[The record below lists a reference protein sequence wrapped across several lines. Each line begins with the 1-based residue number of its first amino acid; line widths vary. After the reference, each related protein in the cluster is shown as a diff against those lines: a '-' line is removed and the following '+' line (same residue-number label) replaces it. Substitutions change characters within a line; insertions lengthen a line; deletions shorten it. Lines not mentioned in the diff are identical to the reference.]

1 MKDIVDHLKL
11 KVESVNINNPK
22 ANPGSKILV
31 AHTSRLLE
39 FVMTALDTVGTHYN
53 KYDDEFPY
61 GYARLTTV
69 STAIGREVC
78 RRIDLEYGS
87 AKPKEDFRNHLR
99 IGDCILDSVVEMGYS
114 DLIRGSEETEARI
127 AYMGELKKIYPDTYK
142 THPEYNPK
150 LLNVPYALRATDK
163 WTSLKDDTAIDRSLL
178 AGTTFNK
185 PKPVRHLFQNT
196 ETGPRSIIKGW
207 DKEYISVFN
216 DNEMNDS
223 AFIQGINTIQQSAWG
238 INQDVLSIV
247 ERKFDSILHP
257 EDEMPEEGDPATVK
271 ISLSRLMKE
280 DTEENRDAYNEATRK
295 WNKKLLV
302 LRARSKNYALK
313 TILSKAKAINTS
325 VFWQYA
331 DCDYRG
337 RLYFLEPYLNF
348 QGNDLARGLMMFA
361 DGKRIGETGI
371 KWLAIHTATCYNQ
384 SYDIQAIPAWVTSD
398 YQSYL
403 KAEGLR
409 SISVDRMTLQD
420 RARWTYNN
428 LELITKTA
436 QEGLIHGEKAFSFLA
451 AAIEMIHVQNYGPE
465 HITHLPIPIDGSNNG
480 WQHLA
485 AISKDKQAGELVSLI
500 DTEIQSDFYVKVA
513 KELHNVVKEEGNQRL
528 IELIEMMP
536 MRDIRKGIAK
546 RAAMTR
552 AYSCGA
558 KRMSVSM
565 YADCYK
571 EGYTEKYGITMI
583 DCIALAKSIITAIDR
598 VCPGPLATMAF
609 LQEAAIHQVNYKK
622 EIDNRNVHLQW
633 WTPSG
638 FLVIYQRNR
647 QEAIKH
653 RGRIAGKQIKH
664 VGRVDTHVPDIGAY
678 ISGISPNFIHS
689 QDAAHL
695 MLVAAGWEGSFGAV
709 HDSFSTHACDLELLA
724 DTVRDYF
731 VRLYNQE
738 NFFDEIKEAL
748 LTEPEGFDVEVP
760 LGDLNV
766 NDVYASKYF
775 FC

>member
-1 MKDIVDHLKL
+1 MKDIVDHLRD
-11 KVESVNINNPK
+11 KVETVNLNNPK
-22 ANPGSKILV
+22 ANPGSK
-31 AHTSRLLE
+31 LLKDHVHRIME
-39 FVMTALDTVGTHYN
+39 FVMTSLDTIGTHYN
-53 KYDDEFPY
+53 KYDEEFPY

-78 RRIDLEYGS
+78 RRIGLEYGS
-87 AKPKEDFRNHLR
+87 EKPKEDFRNHLR
-99 IGDCILDSVVEMGYS
+99 IGDCILDSIIVTGYS

-127 AYMGELKKIYPDTYK
+127 AFMTELKKLYPDTYK
-142 THPEYNPK
+142 EHPEYNVK
-150 LLNVPYALRATDK
+150 LLNVPYALRATNK
-163 WTSLKDDTAIDRSLL
+163 WSSLKDELTIDRRILM
-178 AGTTFNK
+178 GTTFLK
-185 PKPVRHLFQNT
+185 PKMVGSLFQNT
-196 ETGPRSIIKGW
+196 ETGPRSLIKGW
-207 DKEYISVFN
+207 DKEYISLFN
-216 DNEMNDS
+216 DNDMRS
-223 AFIQGINTIQQSAWG
+223 SPFVKGINTIQQTAWG
-238 INQDVLSIV
+238 INQDVLEAV
-247 ERKFDSILHP
+247 KRQFNTILY
-257 EDEMPEEGDPATVK
+257 EEGEMPEEGDPSEVK
-271 ISLSRLMKE
+271 IALSKLIKDDNAE
-280 DTEENRDAYNEATRK
+280 TQEAYNEATRK

-313 TILSKAKAINTS
+313 TILNKAEVIGTS
-325 VFWQYA
+325 VFWQFA

-361 DGKRIGETGI
+361 DGKPIGEEGI

-384 SYDIQAIPAWVTSD
+384 SYEIDKIPDWVTAD
-398 YQSYL
+398 YKGYL
-403 KAEGLR
+403 ESEGLR
-409 SISVDRMTLQD
+409 SISVDKMSLQD

-428 LELITKTA
+428 LVLINSTA
-436 QEGLIHGEKAFSFLA
+436 QQGLIHGEKPFSFLA
-451 AAIEMIHVQNYGPE
+451 ACIEMIHVQNDGAE
-465 HITHLPIPIDGSNNG
+465 HITFLPIPIDGSNNG

-485 AISKDKQAGELVSLI
+485 AISKDQQAGELVSLV

-513 KELHNVVKEEGNQRL
+513 KELHNVVKEEENTRL
-528 IELIEMMP
+528 ITLIETMP

-571 EGYTEKYGITMI
+571 EGYTDKYGITMI
-583 DCIALAKSIITAIDR
+583 DCIGLSQYIIKAIDR

-609 LQEAAIHQVNYKK
+609 LQEAAVHQVGYRK
-622 EIDNRNVHLQW
+622 EIDDKNVHLQW
-633 WTPSG
+633 WTPSE

-695 MLVAAGWEGSFGAV
+695 MLVASDWEGSFGAV
-709 HDSFSTHACDLELLA
+709 HDSFSTHACDVDKLGQL
-724 DTVRDYF
+724 VRDYF
-731 VRLYNQE
+731 VRLYDYE
-738 NFFDEIKEAL
+738 NFFTEIKEAL
-748 LTEPEGFDVEVP
+748 LSEPEGFEAEVP
-760 LGDLNV
+760 IGSLNV
-766 NDVYASKYF
+766 NDVYDSKYF

>member
-1 MKDIVDHLKL
+1 MKDIVDHLRD
-11 KVESVNINNPK
+11 KVETVNLNNPK
-22 ANPGSKILV
+22 ANPGSK
-31 AHTSRLLE
+31 LLKDHVHRIME
-39 FVMTALDTVGTHYN
+39 FVMTSLDTIGTHYN
-53 KYDDEFPY
+53 KYDEEFPY

-78 RRIDLEYGS
+78 RRIGLEHGS
-87 AKPKEDFRNHLR
+87 EKPKEDFRNHLR
-99 IGDCILDSVVEMGYS
+99 IGDCILDSIIVAGYS

-127 AYMGELKKIYPDTYK
+127 AFMTELKKLYPDTYK
-142 THPEYNPK
+142 EHPEYNVK
-150 LLNVPYALRATDK
+150 LLNVPYALRATNK
-163 WTSLKDDTAIDRSLL
+163 WSSLKNELTIDRRILM
-178 AGTTFNK
+178 GTSFLK
-185 PKPVRHLFQNT
+185 PKMVGTLFQNT
-196 ETGPRSIIKGW
+196 ETGPRSLIKGW
-207 DKEYISVFN
+207 DKEYISLFN
-216 DNEMNDS
+216 DNDMRS
-223 AFIQGINTIQQSAWG
+223 SPFVKGINTIQQTAWG
-238 INQDVLSIV
+238 INQDVLEAVKRQFST
-247 ERKFDSILHP
+247 ILY
-257 EDEMPEEGDPATVK
+257 EEGEMPEEGDPSEVK
-271 ISLSRLMKE
+271 IALSKLIKDDNAE
-280 DTEENRDAYNEATRK
+280 TQEAYNEATRK

-313 TILSKAKAINTS
+313 TILNKAEVIGTS
-325 VFWQYA
+325 VFWQFA

-337 RLYFLEPYLNF
+337 RLYFVEPYLNF

-361 DGKRIGETGI
+361 DGKPIGEEGI

-384 SYDIQAIPAWVTSD
+384 SYEIDKIPDWVTAD
-398 YQSYL
+398 YKGYL
-403 KAEGLR
+403 KREGLR
-409 SISVDRMTLQD
+409 SISVDKMSLQD

-428 LELITKTA
+428 LVLINSTA
-436 QEGLIHGEKAFSFLA
+436 QQNLIHGEKPFSFLA
-451 AAIEMIHVQNYGPE
+451 ACIEMIHVQNDGAE
-465 HITHLPIPIDGSNNG
+465 HITFLPIPIDGSNNG

-485 AISKDKQAGELVSLI
+485 AISKDQQAGELVSLV

-513 KELHNVVKEEGNQRL
+513 KELHNVVKEEGNTRLTTL
-528 IELIEMMP
+528 IESMP

-583 DCIALAKSIITAIDR
+583 DCIGLSQYIIKAIDK

-609 LQEAAIHQVNYKK
+609 LQEAAVHQVGYRK
-622 EIDNRNVHLQW
+622 EIDDKNVHLQW
-633 WTPSG
+633 WTPSE

-695 MLVAAGWEGSFGAV
+695 MLVAADWEGSFGAV
-709 HDSFSTHACDLELLA
+709 HDSFSTHACDVDKLGQL
-724 DTVRDYF
+724 VRNYF
-731 VRLYNQE
+731 VRLYDYE
-738 NFFDEIKEAL
+738 NFFTEIKEAL
-748 LTEPEGFDVEVP
+748 LSEPEGFEAEVP
-760 LGDLNV
+760 IGSLNV
-766 NDVYASKYF
+766 NDVYDSKYF

>member
-1 MKDIVDHLKL
+1 MKDIVDHLKD
-11 KVESVNINNPK
+11 KVETVNLNNPK
-22 ANPGSKILV
+22 ANPGSKLLKDH
-31 AHTSRLLE
+31 AHRIME
-39 FVMTALDTVGTHYN
+39 FVMTSLDTIGTHYN
-53 KYDDEFPY
+53 KYDEEFPY

-87 AKPKEDFRNHLR
+87 KKPKEDFRNHLR
-99 IGDCILDSVVEMGYS
+99 IGDCILDSIIVTGYS

-127 AYMGELKKIYPDTYK
+127 AFMTELKKLYPDTYK
-142 THPEYNPK
+142 EHPEYNVK
-150 LLNVPYALRATDK
+150 LLNVPYALRATNK
-163 WTSLKDDTAIDRSLL
+163 WSSLKDELTIDRRILM
-178 AGTTFNK
+178 GTTFLK
-185 PKPVRHLFQNT
+185 PKMVNSLFQNT
-196 ETGPRSIIKGW
+196 ETGPRSLIKGW
-207 DKEYISVFN
+207 DKEYISLFN
-216 DNEMNDS
+216 DNDMRS
-223 AFIQGINTIQQSAWG
+223 SPFVKGINTIQQTAWG
-238 INQDVLSIV
+238 INQDVLEAV
-247 ERKFDSILHP
+247 KRQFNTILY
-257 EDEMPEEGDPATVK
+257 EEGEMPEEGDPSEVK
-271 ISLSRLMKE
+271 IALSKLIKDDNAE
-280 DTEENRDAYNEATRK
+280 TQEAYNEATRK

-313 TILSKAKAINTS
+313 TILNKTEVIGTS
-325 VFWQYA
+325 VFWQFA

-361 DGKRIGETGI
+361 DGKPIGEAGI

-384 SYDIQAIPAWVTSD
+384 SYEIDKIPDWVTAD
-398 YQSYL
+398 YKGYL
-403 KAEGLR
+403 KREGLR
-409 SISVDRMTLQD
+409 SISVDKMSLQD

-428 LELITKTA
+428 LVLINSTA
-436 QEGLIHGEKAFSFLA
+436 QQGLIHGEKPFSFLA
-451 AAIEMIHVQNYGPE
+451 ACIEMIHVQNDGAE
-465 HITHLPIPIDGSNNG
+465 HITFLPIPIDGSNNG

-485 AISKDKQAGELVSLI
+485 AISKDQQAGELVSLV

-513 KELHNVVKEEGNQRL
+513 KELHNVVKEEKNTRL
-528 IELIEMMP
+528 TTVIESMP

-583 DCIALAKSIITAIDR
+583 DCIGLSQYIIKAIDR

-609 LQEAAIHQVNYKK
+609 LQEAAVHQVKYRK
-622 EIDNRNVHLQW
+622 EIDDKDVHLQW
-633 WTPSG
+633 WTPSE

-695 MLVAAGWEGSFGAV
+695 MLVASDWEGSFGAV
-709 HDSFSTHACDLELLA
+709 HDSFSTHACDVDKLGQL
-724 DTVRDYF
+724 VRDYF
-731 VRLYNQE
+731 VRLYDYE
-738 NFFDEIKEAL
+738 NFFTEIKEAL
-748 LTEPEGFDVEVP
+748 LSEPEGFEAEVP
-760 LGDLNV
+760 IGSLNV
-766 NDVYASKYF
+766 NDVYDSKYF

>member
-1 MKDIVDHLKL
+1 MKDIVDHLKD

-22 ANPGSKILV
+22 ANPGSKLLV
-31 AHTSRLLE
+31 DHFTRLSE
-39 FVMTALDTVGTHYN
+39 FVMTGLDTLGTHYN
-53 KYDDEFPY
+53 KYDEEFPY

-78 RRIDLEYGS
+78 RRIGLEHGS

-99 IGDCILDSVVEMGYS
+99 IGDCILDSVISCGYS

-127 AYMGELKKIYPDTYK
+127 AYMGELKKIFPDNYK
-142 THPEYNPK
+142 KHPEYNAK
-150 LLNVPYALRATDK
+150 LLNVPYALRATER
-163 WTSLKDDTAIDRSLL
+163 WTSLKDEETVDRKVL
-178 AGTTFNK
+178 AGTTFIR
-185 PKPVRHLFQNT
+185 PKPIAALFQNT
-196 ETGPRSIIKGW
+196 ETGPRSLIKGW
-207 DKEYISVFN
+207 DKEYISIFN
-216 DNEMNDS
+216 ENEMRDA
-223 AFIQGINTIQQSAWG
+223 AFVKGINTIQQTAWG
-238 INQDVLSIV
+238 INQDVLKV
-247 ERKFDSILHP
+247 VKNKFSSILHL
-257 EDEMPEEGDPATVK
+257 EDRMPEEGDPSEVK
-271 ISLSRLMKE
+271 IALSRLMKE
-280 DTEENRDAYNEATRK
+280 DTEENKDAYNEATRK

-313 TILSKAKAINTS
+313 TILNKAEAIGTS
-325 VFWQYA
+325 AFWQYA

-361 DGKRIGETGI
+361 DGKPIGEAGI
-371 KWLAIHTATCYNQ
+371 KWLAIHAATCFNE
-384 SYDIQAIPAWVTSD
+384 SYTLDEIPEWCTSD
-398 YQSYL
+398 YKTYL
-403 KAEGLR
+403 EDEGLR
-409 SISVDRMTLQD
+409 SISVDKMTLQD
-420 RARWTYNN
+420 RARWTYNS
-428 LELITKTA
+428 LKLINEVA
-436 QEGLIHGEKAFSFLA
+436 QGSLLVGEKPFSFLA
-451 AAIEMIHVQNYGPE
+451 ACIEMIHVQNDGPE
-465 HITHLPIPIDGSNNG
+465 HITFLPIPIDGSNNG

-485 AISKDKQAGELVSLI
+485 AISKDKQAGELVSLV

-513 KELHNVVKEEGNQRL
+513 KELYNVVQEENDERL
-528 IELIEMMP
+528 TEIIHMMP
-536 MRDIRKGIAK
+536 MKDIRKGIAK

-583 DCIALAKSIITAIDR
+583 DCIALAKSIIKAIDR

-609 LQEAAIHQVNYKK
+609 LQEAAVHQVGYKK
-622 EIDNRNVHLQW
+622 ELNPREVHLQW

-695 MLVAAGWEGSFGAV
+695 MLVASDWEGSFGAV
-709 HDSFSTHACDLELLA
+709 HDSFSTHACDVDALS
-724 DTVRDYF
+724 DIVRDYF
-731 VRLYNQE
+731 VRLYDYE
-738 NFFDEIKEAL
+738 NFYDEIKEAL
-748 LTEPEGFDVEVP
+748 LTEPESFEAEVP
-760 LGDLNV
+760 LGTLNV
-766 NDVYASKYF
+766 NDVYDSKYF

>member
-1 MKDIVDHLKL
+1 MKDIVDHLKA

-22 ANPGSKILV
+22 ANPGSKILIE
-31 AHTSRLLE
+31 HLPRLME
-39 FVMTALDTVGTHYN
+39 FTMTALDTLGTHYT
-53 KYDDEFPY
+53 KYDEEFPY

-78 RRIDLEYGS
+78 RRIGLEYGS
-87 AKPKEDFRNHLR
+87 EKPKEDFRNHLR
-99 IGDCILDSVVEMGYS
+99 IGDCILDSIVEVGYS

-127 AYMGELKKIYPDTYK
+127 AYMTELKKIYPDTYK
-142 THPEYNPK
+142 EHPEYNVK
-150 LLNVPYALRATDK
+150 LLNVPYALRATSK
-163 WTSLKDDTAIDRSLL
+163 WTSLKDDTVIDRKVL
-178 AGTTFNK
+178 AGTTFIE
-185 PKPVRHLFQNT
+185 PKPVTSLFQNT

-207 DKEYISVFN
+207 DKEYISIFAE
-216 DNEMNDS
+216 NEMKES
-223 AFIQGINTIQQSAWG
+223 EFVRGINTIQQTAWA
-238 INQDVLSIV
+238 INPTVAAIV
-247 ERKFDSILHP
+247 KSKFQEILHD
-257 EDEMPEEGDPATVK
+257 EGEMPEEGDPAEVK
-271 ISLSRLMKE
+271 IALSKLMKD
-280 DTEENRDAYNEATRK
+280 DTKENRDAYNESTRK

-313 TILSKAKAINTS
+313 TIMQKAEAIGTS

-337 RLYFLEPYLNF
+337 RLYFLEPYMNF

-361 DGKRIGETGI
+361 DGKPIGEEGI

-384 SYDIQAIPAWVTSD
+384 SYDIDDIPEWVTSD
-398 YQSYL
+398 YKTYL
-403 KAEGLR
+403 EDEGLR
-409 SISVDRMTLQD
+409 SISVDKMTLQD

-428 LELITKTA
+428 LIIINSTA
-436 QEGLIHGEKAFSFLA
+436 KEGLLHGEKPFSFLA
-451 AAIEMIHVQNYGPE
+451 ACIEMINVQNNGPE
-465 HITHLPIPIDGSNNG
+465 HITFLPIPIDGSNNG

-485 AISKDKQAGELVSLI
+485 AISKDKQAGELVSLV

-513 KELHNVVKEEGNQRL
+513 KELYNVVQEEENERL
-528 IELIEMMP
+528 TELIRKMP

-583 DCIALAKSIITAIDR
+583 DCIALAQSIIKAIDR

-609 LQEAAIHQVNYKK
+609 LQDVAVHQVNFRK
-622 EIDNRNVHLQW
+622 EIDEKNVHLQW

-647 QEAIKH
+647 QEAVKH

-695 MLVAAGWEGSFGAV
+695 MLVASEWDGSFGAV
-709 HDSFSTHACDLELLA
+709 HDSFSTHACDVERLSNV
-724 DTVRDYF
+724 VRDYF
-731 VRLYNQE
+731 VRLYDFD

-748 LTEPEGFDVEVP
+748 LTEPEGFEAEVP
-760 LGDLNV
+760 LGSLQV
-766 NDVYASKYF
+766 NDVYNSKYF

>member
-1 MKDIVDHLKL
+1 MKDIVDHLRD
-11 KVESVNINNPK
+11 KVETVNLNNPK
-22 ANPGSKILV
+22 ANPGSK
-31 AHTSRLLE
+31 LLKDHVHRIME
-39 FVMTALDTVGTHYN
+39 FVMTSLDTIGTHYN
-53 KYDDEFPY
+53 KYDEEFPY

-78 RRIDLEYGS
+78 RRIGLEYGS
-87 AKPKEDFRNHLR
+87 EKPKEDFRNHLR
-99 IGDCILDSVVEMGYS
+99 IGDCILDSIIVTGYS

-127 AYMGELKKIYPDTYK
+127 AFMTELKKLYPDTYK
-142 THPEYNPK
+142 EHPEYNVK
-150 LLNVPYALRATDK
+150 LLNVPYALRATNK
-163 WTSLKDDTAIDRSLL
+163 WSSLKDELTIDRRILM
-178 AGTTFNK
+178 GTTFLK
-185 PKPVRHLFQNT
+185 PKIVGSLFQNT
-196 ETGPRSIIKGW
+196 ETGPRSLIKGW
-207 DKEYISVFN
+207 DKEYISLFN
-216 DNEMNDS
+216 DNDMRS
-223 AFIQGINTIQQSAWG
+223 SPFVKGINTIQQTAWG
-238 INQDVLSIV
+238 INQDVLEAV
-247 ERKFDSILHP
+247 KRQFNTILY
-257 EDEMPEEGDPATVK
+257 EEGEMPEEGDPSEVK
-271 ISLSRLMKE
+271 IALSKLIKDDNAE
-280 DTEENRDAYNEATRK
+280 TQEAYNEATRK

-313 TILSKAKAINTS
+313 TILNKAEVIGTS
-325 VFWQYA
+325 VFWQFA

-361 DGKRIGETGI
+361 DGKPIGEEGI

-384 SYDIQAIPAWVTSD
+384 SYEIDKIPDWVTAD
-398 YQSYL
+398 YKGYL
-403 KAEGLR
+403 ESEGLR
-409 SISVDRMTLQD
+409 SISVDKMSLQD

-428 LELITKTA
+428 LVLINSTA
-436 QEGLIHGEKAFSFLA
+436 QQGLIHGEKPFSFLA
-451 AAIEMIHVQNYGPE
+451 ACIEMIHVQNDGAE
-465 HITHLPIPIDGSNNG
+465 HITFLPIPIDGSNNG

-485 AISKDKQAGELVSLI
+485 AISKDQQAGELVSLV

-513 KELHNVVKEEGNQRL
+513 KELHNVVKEEENTRL
-528 IELIEMMP
+528 ITLIETMP

-583 DCIALAKSIITAIDR
+583 DCIGLSQYIIKAIDR

-609 LQEAAIHQVNYKK
+609 LQEAAVHQVGYRK
-622 EIDNRNVHLQW
+622 EIDDKNVHLQW
-633 WTPSG
+633 WTPSE

-695 MLVAAGWEGSFGAV
+695 MLVASDWEGSFGAV
-709 HDSFSTHACDLELLA
+709 HDSFSTHACDVDKLGQL
-724 DTVRDYF
+724 VRDYF
-731 VRLYNQE
+731 VRLYDYE
-738 NFFDEIKEAL
+738 NFFTEIKEAL
-748 LTEPEGFDVEVP
+748 LSEPEGFEAEVP
-760 LGDLNV
+760 IGSLNV
-766 NDVYASKYF
+766 NDVYDSKYF

>member
-1 MKDIVDHLKL
+1 MH
-11 KVESVNINNPK
+11 
-22 ANPGSKILV
+22 
-31 AHTSRLLE
+31 
-39 FVMTALDTVGTHYN
+39 
-53 KYDDEFPY
+53 DE
-61 GYARLTTV
+61 G
-69 STAIGREVC
+69 
-78 RRIDLEYGS
+78 
-87 AKPKEDFRNHLR
+87 
-99 IGDCILDSVVEMGYS
+99 
-114 DLIRGSEETEARI
+114 
-127 AYMGELKKIYPDTYK
+127 
-142 THPEYNPK
+142 
-150 LLNVPYALRATDK
+150 
-163 WTSLKDDTAIDRSLL
+163 
-178 AGTTFNK
+178 
-185 PKPVRHLFQNT
+185 
-196 ETGPRSIIKGW
+196 
-207 DKEYISVFN
+207 
-216 DNEMNDS
+216 
-223 AFIQGINTIQQSAWG
+223 
-238 INQDVLSIV
+238 
-247 ERKFDSILHP
+247 
-257 EDEMPEEGDPATVK
+257 EMPEEGDPAEVK
-271 ISLSRLMKE
+271 IALSRLMKE
-280 DTEENRDAYNEATRK
+280 DTKENRKAYNEATEK

-313 TILSKAKAINTS
+313 TIMNKAEAIASS

-361 DGKRIGETGI
+361 DGKPIGEDGI

-384 SYDIQAIPAWVTSD
+384 SYEINDIPKWVTSD
-398 YQSYL
+398 YKAYL
-403 KAEGLR
+403 KGEGLR
-409 SISVDRMTLQD
+409 SISVDKMTLQD

-428 LELITKTA
+428 LSVINSTA
-436 QEGLIHGEKAFSFLA
+436 QEGLIHGEKPFSFLA
-451 AAIEMIHVQNYGPE
+451 ACIEMIHVQNNGPE
-465 HITHLPIPIDGSNNG
+465 HITFLPIPIDGSNNG

-485 AISKDKQAGELVSLI
+485 AISKDAQAGKLVSLI

-513 KELHNVVKEEGNQRL
+513 KELYNVVQEEENERL
-528 IELIEMMP
+528 TKLLKDMP

-583 DCIALAKSIITAIDR
+583 DCIALSTSIIKAIDR
-598 VCPGPLATMAF
+598 VCPGPLATMAY
-609 LQEAAIHQVNYKK
+609 LQEAAVHQVNYRK
-622 EIDNRNVHLQW
+622 EIDDRNVHLQW

-664 VGRVDTHVPDIGAY
+664 VGRVDTHIADIGAY

-695 MLVAAGWEGSFGAV
+695 MLVASKWEGSFGAV
-709 HDSFSTHACDLELLA
+709 HDSFSTHACDIERLSNV
-724 DTVRDYF
+724 VRNYF
-731 VRLYNQE
+731 VRLYDYK
-738 NFFDEIKEAL
+738 NFYNEIKEAL
-748 LTEPEGFDVEVP
+748 LTEPEGFETEVP
-760 LGDLNV
+760 LGSLDV
-766 NDVYASKYF
+766 NDVYNSKYF

>member
-1 MKDIVDHLKL
+1 MKDIVDHLKI

-22 ANPGSKILV
+22 ANPGSKILIE
-31 AHTSRLLE
+31 HTHRLSE
-39 FVMTALDTVGTHYN
+39 FIMTALDTLGTHYN
-53 KYDDEFPY
+53 KYDEEFPY

-78 RRIDLEYGS
+78 RRIGLEYGS
-87 AKPKEDFRNHLR
+87 EKPKEDFRNHLR
-99 IGDCILDSVVEMGYS
+99 IGDCILDSVVETGYS

-142 THPEYNPK
+142 KHPEYNVK
-150 LLNVPYALRATDK
+150 LLNVPYALRASEK
-163 WTSLKDDTAIDRSLL
+163 WTSLKDDSTIDRKIL
-178 AGTTFNK
+178 AGTTFVK
-185 PKPVRHLFQNT
+185 PKKVTALFQNT
-196 ETGPRSIIKGW
+196 ETGPRSLIKGW

-216 DNEMNDS
+216 DNDMRTSPFVD
-223 AFIQGINTIQQSAWG
+223 GINTIQQTAWV
-238 INQDVLSIV
+238 INPTVAAIV
-247 ERKFDSILHP
+247 KNKFQEILH
-257 EDEMPEEGDPATVK
+257 DEGKMPEEGDPAEVK
-271 ISLSRLMKE
+271 IALSRLMKE
-280 DTEENRDAYNEATRK
+280 DTEENRTAYNEATEK

-313 TILSKAKAINTS
+313 TIMNKAEAIGTS

-361 DGKRIGETGI
+361 DGKPIGEEGI

-384 SYDIQAIPAWVTSD
+384 SYEINDIPKWVTSD
-398 YQSYL
+398 YKAYL
-403 KAEGLR
+403 KEEGLR
-409 SISVDRMTLQD
+409 SISVDKMTLQD

-428 LELITKTA
+428 LILINSTA
-436 QEGLIHGEKAFSFLA
+436 QEGLLHGEKPFSFLA
-451 AAIEMIHVQNYGPE
+451 ACIEMIHVQNNGPN
-465 HITHLPIPIDGSNNG
+465 HITFLPIPIDGSNNG

-485 AISKDKQAGELVSLI
+485 AISKDAQAGELVSLI

-513 KELHNVVKEEGNQRL
+513 KELYTVVQEEENERL
-528 IELIEMMP
+528 TKLLKTMP

-583 DCIALAKSIITAIDR
+583 DCIALSTSIIKAIDR
-598 VCPGPLATMAF
+598 VCPGPLATMAY
-609 LQEAAIHQVNYKK
+609 LQEAAVYQVNYRK
-622 EIDNRNVHLQW
+622 EIDDRNVHLQW

-695 MLVAAGWEGSFGAV
+695 MLVASDWEGSFGAV
-709 HDSFSTHACDLELLA
+709 HDSFSTHACDIEKLSSV
-724 DTVRDYF
+724 VRDYF
-731 VRLYNQE
+731 VRLYDHQ
-738 NFFDEIKEAL
+738 NFYTEIKEAL
-748 LTEPEGFDVEVP
+748 LTEPEGFEAEVP
-760 LGDLNV
+760 LGSLNV
-766 NDVYASKYF
+766 NDVYNSKYF

>member
-1 MKDIVDHLKL
+1 LRD
-11 KVESVNINNPK
+11 KVETVNLNNPK
-22 ANPGSKILV
+22 ANPGSK
-31 AHTSRLLE
+31 LLKDHVHRIME
-39 FVMTALDTVGTHYN
+39 FVMTSLDTIGTHYN
-53 KYDDEFPY
+53 KYDEEFPY

-78 RRIDLEYGS
+78 RRIGLEYGS
-87 AKPKEDFRNHLR
+87 EKPKEDFRNHLR
-99 IGDCILDSVVEMGYS
+99 IGDCILDSIIVTGYS

-127 AYMGELKKIYPDTYK
+127 AFMTELKKLYPDTYK
-142 THPEYNPK
+142 EHPEYNVK
-150 LLNVPYALRATDK
+150 LLNVPYALRATNK
-163 WTSLKDDTAIDRSLL
+163 WSSLKDELTIDRRILM
-178 AGTTFNK
+178 GTTFLK
-185 PKPVRHLFQNT
+185 PKMVGSLFQNT
-196 ETGPRSIIKGW
+196 ETGPRSLIKGW
-207 DKEYISVFN
+207 DKEYISLFN
-216 DNEMNDS
+216 DNDMRS
-223 AFIQGINTIQQSAWG
+223 SPFVKGINTIQQTAWG
-238 INQDVLSIV
+238 INQDVLEAV
-247 ERKFDSILHP
+247 KRQFNTILY
-257 EDEMPEEGDPATVK
+257 EEGEMPEEGDPSEVK
-271 ISLSRLMKE
+271 IALSKLIKDDNAE
-280 DTEENRDAYNEATRK
+280 TQEAYNEATRK

-313 TILSKAKAINTS
+313 TILNKAEVIGTS
-325 VFWQYA
+325 VFWQFA

-361 DGKRIGETGI
+361 DGKPIGEEGI

-384 SYDIQAIPAWVTSD
+384 SYEIDKIPDWVTAD
-398 YQSYL
+398 YKGYL
-403 KAEGLR
+403 ESEGLR
-409 SISVDRMTLQD
+409 SISVDKMSLQD

-428 LELITKTA
+428 LVLINSTA
-436 QEGLIHGEKAFSFLA
+436 QQGLIHGEKPFSFLA
-451 AAIEMIHVQNYGPE
+451 ACIEMIHVQNDGAE
-465 HITHLPIPIDGSNNG
+465 HITFLPIPIDGSNNG

-485 AISKDKQAGELVSLI
+485 AISKDQQAGELVSLV

-513 KELHNVVKEEGNQRL
+513 KELHNVVKEEENTRL
-528 IELIEMMP
+528 ITLIETMP

-571 EGYTEKYGITMI
+571 EGYTDKYGITMI
-583 DCIALAKSIITAIDR
+583 DCIGLSQYIIKAIDR

-609 LQEAAIHQVNYKK
+609 LQEAAVHQVGYRK
-622 EIDNRNVHLQW
+622 EIDDKNVHLQW
-633 WTPSG
+633 WTPSE

-695 MLVAAGWEGSFGAV
+695 MLVASDWEGSFGAV
-709 HDSFSTHACDLELLA
+709 HDSFSTHACDVDKLGQL
-724 DTVRDYF
+724 VRDYF
-731 VRLYNQE
+731 VRLYDYE
-738 NFFDEIKEAL
+738 NFFTEIKEAL
-748 LTEPEGFDVEVP
+748 LSEPEGFEAEVP
-760 LGDLNV
+760 IGSLNV
-766 NDVYASKYF
+766 NDVYDSKYF